1 MSRPT
6 FSLIHR
12 TSVGPLG
19 AFQQAVAFH
28 RQGRVR
34 EAEPLYRA
42 VLEMEPRHF
51 DSLYSLGLIRLQQN
65 GFEDAAKLFRRAV
78 KVKKASAEAHYC
90 CALALAGLGRLAE
103 AIRRYENALLDDARA
118 RAF

>member
-1 MSRPT
+1 
-6 FSLIHR
+6 
-12 TSVGPLG
+12 
-19 AFQQAVAFH
+19 
-28 RQGRVR
+28 
-34 EAEPLYRA
+34 
-42 VLEMEPRHF
+42 MEPRHF

-65 GFEDAAKLFRRAV
+65 GFEDAAELFRRAV